1 MSATVDVTPSFQAN
15 TKSDDDDSNV
25 GTIVGVVVGI
35 LCVLAVIIVIIVVIY
50 FVKRW
55 YDRNRIAH
63 LKFKDEIDPDDNEK
77 YSSVGPGVT
86 MQSFDNPTYEM
97 DN

>member
-1 MSATVDVTPSFQAN
+1 MSATVDTGTVSPGALSQ
-15 TKSDDDDSNV
+15 SDDDNNV
-25 GTIVGVVVGI
+25 GAVIGVVVGI
-35 LCVLAVIIVIIVVIY
+35 LCVLAVIIIVIVVIY

-63 LKFKDEIDPDDNEK
+63 QKFKDEMDPDDNEK

-97 DN
+97 D